1 MKKYILMLFGVLM
14 ALPMAA
20 RDFSY
25 TYEGQTLT
33 YTVIDETAKTV
44 QTKAGGYPTPGND
57 ISGDLVIPSVVKDG
71 NLEYTVIKIG
81 EWSFWNRT
89 GLASVTLPET
99 LTTIGGRGFDT
110 CTALT
115 EITIPNSVKSI
126 GDYAFVKC
134 SGLTKVT
141 IPNSVTSIGGS
152 AFNECSSLTEL
163 TIPESVTS
171 VGGSAFANCNAL
183 ETVYFNAENCTSNY
197 GFPTTLKNVYFGNSV
212 KTISDNAFRNNKG
225 LTSVTI
231 PNSVTSIGGGAFYQC
246 TGLTSVTFGES
257 VKSIGVDAFRLCGA
271 LKSVVIPNSVKTMAR
286 DIFVDCVELTSVIIG
301 KSLSSM
307 GVNVFYRCNKIK
319 YFVILSE
326 NIVYNP
332 EGLSQEFTMY
342 VPASK
347 LDEYNQ
353 TFSTNTKVTIIPL
366 SGFEPV
372 DTNGAFN
379 IDLNESK
386 ALAMNLVGATAV
398 TAFQTDITLPA
409 DLAIAE
415 KEGKLDVTLG
425 AGKTDTHIVAA
436 SKVSGDNTYRIIVY
450 STKNEPFT
458 TGTNLLNVNLVAN
471 PISRSADSESGIKIG
486 NTIVALTGDQSVS
499 PEEVTIPVN
508 VNDPTTGV
516 EIQTPETLGENT
528 DIYNLQGICIRRN
541 ASADEI
547 RALPRGV
554 YIVGDKKVIR

>member
-1 MKKYILMLFGVLM
+1 MLFGVLL

-33 YTVIDETAKTV
+33 YTVLDENAKTV
-44 QTKAGGYPTPGND
+44 QTRAGGYPNPGND
-57 ISGDLVIPSVVKDG
+57 VSGDLVIPSVVTDG
-71 NLEYTVIKIG
+71 NVEYTVIKIG
-81 EWSFWNRT
+81 EWCFWNRT
-89 GLASVTLPET
+89 GLTSVTLPET

-134 SGLTKVT
+134 SGLTKLT

-152 AFNECSSLTEL
+152 AFNECSNLTEL

-183 ETVYFNAENCTSNY
+183 ETVYFNAEYCTSNY
-197 GFPTTLKNVYFGNSV
+197 GFPTTLKNIYFGENV
-212 KTISDNAFRNNKG
+212 KTISDNAFLNNSG

-231 PNSVTSIGGGAFYQC
+231 PNSVTSIGVKAFYEC
-246 TGLTSVTFGES
+246 PNLKSVTFGES
-257 VKSIGVDAFRLCGA
+257 LKTIGVDAFRLCRA
-271 LKSVVIPNSVKTMAR
+271 LTSVVIPNSVETMGR
-286 DIFVDCVELTSVIIG
+286 DIFVDCSGLTSVTIG

-307 GVNVFYRCNKIK
+307 GVNVFYRCNNIK

-326 NIVYNP
+326 HIVYNP
-332 EGLSQEFTMY
+332 EGLSQAFTMY

-347 LDEYNQ
+347 LEEYKQ

-366 SGFEPV
+366 SNFEPEG
-372 DTNGAFN
+372 TEETFSIGP
-379 IDLNESK
+379 NESK
-386 ALAMNLVGATAV
+386 SLAMNLVGATAV

-409 DLAIAE
+409 GLAIAE
-415 KEGKLDVTLG
+415 TDGNLDVTLG
-425 AGKTDTHIVAA
+425 DGKTDTHVVAA
-436 SKVSGDNTYRIIVY
+436 AQVAGENTYRIIVY

-458 TGTNLLNVNLVAN
+458 DGTNLLNIKLKAN
-471 PISRSADSESGIKIG
+471 PISRSGDSVSNITLG
-486 NTIVALTGDQSVS
+486 NTLVALTGDQGVS
-499 PEEVTIPVN
+499 PEDVTIPVE
-508 VNDPTTGV
+508 VTSGTTTGV
-516 EIQTPETLGENT
+516 ESVTPDDLVENT
-528 DIYNLQGICIRRN
+528 DIYNLQGICLKRN
-541 ASADEI
+541 ATADDI
-547 RALPRGV
+547 RTLAPGL
-554 YIVGDKKVIR
+554 YIIGDKKVMVK